1 MTILLNGEPRE
12 IAPQQTVGDLL
23 AQLKLQP
30 QRLAVELNQQL
41 LPRGE
46 FGRVCLSAGDQ
57 VEIVTLV
64 GGG

>member
-1 MTILLNGEPRE
+1 MTIILNGEPRE
-12 IAPQQTVGDLL
+12 IAPEQTVGDLL
-23 AQLKLQP
+23 ALLKLQP
-30 QRLAVELNQQL
+30 KRLAVELNQRL

-46 FGRVCLSAGDQ
+46 FGRVCLAAGDQ

>member
-1 MTILLNGEPRE
+1 MTIILNGEPRE
-12 IAPQQTVGDLL
+12 IVPPQTVGDLL

-30 QRLAVELNQQL
+30 QRLAVELNEQL

-46 FGRVCLSAGDQ
+46 FGRACLAEGDR